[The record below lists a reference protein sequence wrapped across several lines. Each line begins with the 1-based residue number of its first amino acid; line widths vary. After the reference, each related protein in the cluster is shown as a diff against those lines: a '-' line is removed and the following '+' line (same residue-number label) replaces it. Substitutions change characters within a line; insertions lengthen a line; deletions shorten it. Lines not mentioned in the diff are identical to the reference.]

1 MTKKT
6 KSAKK
11 PAPRSAKTKPV
22 GHGSSKSTTAA
33 AKTTKLAATTQVR
46 LAQKRAANSA
56 KARTGSYELG
66 KTVGACLS
74 SLKGWRREC
83 VAQVRRMVIAGHS
96 YLRSNSRKRST
107 GRISLR
113 KSPKIT

>member
-1 MTKKT
+1 MAKKT
-6 KSAKK
+6 KPAKK
-11 PAPRSAKTKPV
+11 PAAKPAKNKPV
-22 GHGSSKSTTAA
+22 GINSSKLKTPA
-33 AKTTKLAATTQVR
+33 AKTTRLAAITQVR
-46 LAQKRAANSA
+46 LASNRAAGTA

-83 VAQVRRMVIAGHS
+83 VAQVRRMVTAGRS

-107 GRISLR
+107 GRISSR
-113 KSPKIT
+113 KSP